1 LEVKKI
7 QGLLYILDMI
17 TNLIDYLKKLNWKF
31 LVGVSVFCLVAAIA
45 NNLRVPAEK
54 SVEWI
59 GGQKILEKPE

>member
-1 LEVKKI
+1 
-7 QGLLYILDMI
+7 MI

-31 LVGVSVFCLVAAIA
+31 LIGVAVIGLVAAIA
-45 NNLRVPAEK
+45 NNLRAPAGK